1 MLGLQQ
7 FWLLVNSSFELPKS
21 KDEDEDEDTSSSTE
35 PNPNMKHKGM
45 ELSPQGESINLNSP
59 F

>member
-1 MLGLQQ
+1 LQQ